1 MLPRD
6 YWRFER
12 NPDALAALDGL
23 RAVAI
28 ILVLWRHGLYPFM
41 HAAGLERL
49 LPVGGYDLA
58 APLIN
63 GWIGVDLFFVLS
75 GFLIARQLLNLQERQ
90 GGLRYG
96 PYILRRMLRILP
108 TYVFVLLLAAA
119 GLIPFYP
126 MDSAALGFRVTYHLL
141 LLQDYLASDIV
152 TPFWSLA
159 VEEKFYLLAPVILG
173 SAFAVRGLRARMIL
187 VVAAILLAIL
197 LRVGTALRVDSGIGY
212 ELFFRLFR
220 QPFHACLDALALGML
235 AALLHRQAMAAAA
248 SRLRRH
254 ASALFWSGLALLLLL
269 AAPGDLMAHI
279 GWWDETLQPTCIAA
293 GFTAL
298 LLGAA
303 LGGGPQRALGAH
315 WLLVIARLSYPLYL
329 IHMTL
334 IPLAWWL
341 AGATPEQGDL
351 EALLRFLPIYFGLSG
366 LAAAAIHFAVEK
378 PFLIFKARLE
388 PVQALATART

>member
-12 NPDALAALDGL
+12 NPGALASLDGL
-23 RAVAI
+23 RAIAI

-41 HAAGLERL
+41 HAAGMAQL

-58 APLIN
+58 TPLIN

-75 GFLIARQLLNLQERQ
+75 GFLIARQLLNLQERE

-119 GLIPFYP
+119 GMIPLYQ
-126 MDSAALGFRVTYHLL
+126 AGGEALQFRVAYHLL

-173 SAFAVRGLRARMIL
+173 CAFAIRDQRARLAL
-187 VVAAILLAIL
+187 VGAAILLAVL
-197 LRVGTALRVDSGIGY
+197 LRIGMALRAESGIGY
-212 ELFFRLFR
+212 EVFFRQFR

-248 SRLRRH
+248 APLRRH
-254 ASALFWSGLALLLLL
+254 ASALFWTGLGLVVVL
-269 AAPGDLMAHI
+269 AAPVDLMARI
-279 GWWDETLQPTCIAA
+279 DWWDETLQPTCIAA
-293 GFTAL
+293 GFAAM

-315 WLLVIARLSYPLYL
+315 WLLVTARLSYPLYL

-341 AGATPEQGDL
+341 AGAVPEQGDL
-351 EALLRFLPIYFGLSG
+351 EALLRFLPIYFALSG

-378 PFLIFKARLE
+378 PFLIFKARIE
-388 PVQALATART
+388 RTPASLAARA